1 MIILDNSVLSAF
13 TRLKLLSSL
22 KLLFSTIFISKEI
35 IEEYSNEWKEMIPNW
50 VKILSSNR
58 DIPLENIPLSLSSA
72 DLSIIKLALEYNMPI
87 ASDDRPLRNYAIKL
101 EIKITGSLG
110 LLKLLYKKRIIKSR
124 EKYIHYLNSLQ
135 EDIYI
140 SEDLLKWALDE

>member
-22 KLLFSTIFISKEI
+22 KSLFSTVFISKEI
-35 IEEYSNEWKEMIPNW
+35 TEEYSNEWKEMIPNW
-50 VKILSSNR
+50 VKILSSNI

-72 DLSIIKLALEYNMPI
+72 DLSIIKLALDYNMPI
-87 ASDDRPLRNYAIKL
+87 TSDDRPLRNYAIKL

>member
-1 MIILDNSVLSAF
+1 
-13 TRLKLLSSL
+13 L
-22 KLLFSTIFISKEI
+22 KLLFSTVFISKEI
-35 IEEYSNEWKEMIPNW
+35 TEEYSNEWREKIPNW

-72 DLSIIKLALEYNMPI
+72 DLSIIKLALDYNMPI
-87 ASDDRPLRNYAIKL
+87 TSDDRPLRNYAIKL

-140 SEDLLKWALDE
+140 SEDLIKWALDE